1 MVLTRLPIQ
10 LMQVTDGSQAWA
22 EFYKGVQS
30 TFAEN
35 AAAVPAI
42 VVLVG
47 VALLIWA
54 DFRIARWLL
63 RGAEHRKKT
72 HKEE

>member
-1 MVLTRLPIQ
+1 MLTRLPTQ
-10 LMQVTDGSQAWA
+10 LMQVNDGSEAWA

-35 AAAVPAI
+35 AAAVPA
-42 VVLVG
+42 LVALIG
-47 VALLIWA
+47 LALLIWA

-63 RGAEHRKKT
+63 RGAEHRKKS